1 MIWLWV
7 RFICFV
13 LAMIAVGAVLIAK
26 FHWVLYVF
34 GAFLIV
40 TAIKMLV
47 LKTDHND
54 PNKNIVVRLARRL
67 FPITARFHGEH
78 FVLRAGA
85 PASYES
91 DVPGSAAVPDEAVD
105 KAAPGKLMLTPLAL
119 VPHPVLI
126 LG

>member
-54 PNKNIVVRLARRL
+54 PDKNIVVRLARRL

-78 FVLRAGA
+78 FVLRAG
-85 PASYES
+85 
-91 DVPGSAAVPDEAVD
+91 PGIVRKRCS
-105 KAAPGKLMLTPLAL
+105 GKRCCSR
-119 VPHPVLI
+119 
-126 LG
+126 